1 MSTGQPLVTLSSV
14 EMAQAQ
20 GDLLV
25 AAREWTRVRKLGQ
38 KVVSAARYIQAKV
51 NNEQARAKVQAYGM
65 NQQQVEAI
73 LKAGNARLANGRFQ
87 LLALQSGTVI
97 QDQFT
102 LGEVVNAGQML
113 FKVSDETKLWVN
125 TRLTAKQVTDVQIGA
140 MANVIFGKKTLKGT
154 VIQRHHSL
162 DESTRTIGI
171 RIEVANPDD
180 VLHPGVF
187 VDVNIA
193 ANNAEKVL
201 SVPADA
207 VLRSPDGDWMVF
219 VEHEDNQF
227 EPKEINVLRTNNGLT
242 VIDGIEAGTR
252 VVTHGAFFLQSE
264 LAKSGFNIHNH

>member
-1 MSTGQPLVTLSSV
+1 MCIRDS
-14 EMAQAQ
+14 
-20 GDLLV
+20 LLV

-227 EPKEINVLRTNNGLT
+227 EPKEINVLRTNNGVT
-242 VIDGIEAGTR
+242 VIDGIDAGTR